1 MAEVKAEV
9 AAEVKAEVESKVKAE
24 VAAEY
29 RKHDHDKP
37 WDSYGKSWSTWKTGG
52 WSKWKHQQWDDK
64 RGWFL
69 DVNIVRFIVSKMD
82 AVSCATFTSNFYACS
97 E

>member
-24 VAAEY
+24 Y
-29 RKHDHDKP
+29 LKHDKP
-37 WDSYGKSWSTWKTGG
+37 WESYGKSWSKWNTGG
-52 WSKWKHQQWDDK
+52 WSNWKQQQWDDK

-69 DVNIVRFIVSKMD
+69 DDNIVRFIVSKMD
-82 AVSCATFTSNFYACS
+82 AVSCTTFTSNLHACS

>member
-29 RKHDHDKP
+29 RKHDKP

-52 WSKWKHQQWDDK
+52 WSKWKQQQWDDK

-82 AVSCATFTSNFYACS
+82 AVSCATFTSNLHACS